1 MQRATRRSS
10 GPPVPGR
17 PASTSPRP
25 WSCWPPPAGPG
36 LSRIVASVV
45 KLAHALGLR
54 VVAEG
59 VEDLR
64 ELELLARMRVDRVQG
79 WLFSK
84 AVPHGEV

>member
-1 MQRATRRSS
+1 
-10 GPPVPGR
+10 
-17 PASTSPRP
+17 
-25 WSCWPPPAGPG
+25 
-36 LSRIVASVV
+36 
-45 KLAHALGLR
+45 LR

-84 AVPHGEV
+84 AVPHGEVPSVADFPAAARRRRAWPRRS